1 MHYGYRI
8 VFTLLTITS
17 FHLLTQWT
25 PPACCHCT
33 WLQHRRFTGSKPVL
47 CLLFCHARLESF
59 TLIFLIL
66 TWLFSTFVITFI
78 ILNRVSK
85 YFSYICATNVW
96 NCMYCSHSFV
106 SIVYIQPYP
115 CEHLCL
121 RMYMKVISGKVPVGY
136 NKLSLSCNFAR
147 LTSPQPTS
155 LFCQDLFYNS
165 KPICTSK
172 RHSQKQGNKLSDN
185 CLAKFWARLNF
196 HILN

>member
-17 FHLLTQWT
+17 FHLFTQWT

-47 CLLFCHARLESF
+47 YLLFCHARLESL
-59 TLIFLIL
+59 TLIFSIL
-66 TWLFSTFVITFI
+66 TWLFCTFVITFI
-78 ILNRVSK
+78 IINRVSK

-96 NCMYCSHSFV
+96 NCMYCRHRFV

-121 RMYMKVISGKVPVGY
+121 YMYMKVISDKVSVGY
-136 NKLSLSCNFAR
+136 NKLPLSCNFAR
-147 LTSPQPTS
+147 LTRPQTTS
-155 LFCQDLFYNS
+155 RFCQDLFYNS

-172 RHSQKQGNKLSDN
+172 RHS
-185 CLAKFWARLNF
+185 
-196 HILN
+196 